1 MQCTTEGVA
10 HIQII
15 AGEQICRTHTALN
28 THNNM
33 NKLIRTIEL
42 LNEKSVVFGIDN
54 TRSNLWVLMH
64 FKDLK
69 IKSKKIYYQI
79 NNGVHQRKKT
89 IHPKR
94 WLRKCFRNTAQLL
107 EYINKKSYDIHYLEI
122 EFENG
127 WRLKDQSNAWI
138 VFETNKKAER
148 DNIID
153 KMLMIAG
160 LNAFD
165 ADTLKLREVYLF
177 QILGGLSKID

>member
-1 MQCTTEGVA
+1 
-10 HIQII
+10 
-15 AGEQICRTHTALN
+15 
-28 THNNM
+28 M

-79 NNGVHQRKKT
+79 NNGVHQRKNT

-94 WLRKCFRNTAQLL
+94 WIRKCCRNTAELL

-127 WRLKDQSNAWI
+127 WRLKDQSNAWM

-148 DNIID
+148 DTIID

-165 ADTLKLREVYLF
+165 TDTLKLREVYLF
-177 QILGGLSKID
+177 QILGGLIKLDLNV

>member
-1 MQCTTEGVA
+1 MI

-79 NNGVHQRKKT
+79 NNGVHQRKNT

-94 WLRKCFRNTAQLL
+94 WIRKNFGNTAELL

-127 WRLKDQSNAWI
+127 WRLKDQ
-138 VFETNKKAER
+138 
-148 DNIID
+148 
-153 KMLMIAG
+153 
-160 LNAFD
+160 
-165 ADTLKLREVYLF
+165 YL
-177 QILGGLSKID
+177 LAKN

>member
-1 MQCTTEGVA
+1 
-10 HIQII
+10 
-15 AGEQICRTHTALN
+15 
-28 THNNM
+28 M

-94 WLRKCFRNTAQLL
+94 WIRKNFRNTAELL

-127 WRLKDQSNAWI
+127 WRLKDQSNSWM
-138 VFETNKKAER
+138 VFETNKP
-148 DNIID
+148 
-153 KMLMIAG
+153 
-160 LNAFD
+160 
-165 ADTLKLREVYLF
+165 
-177 QILGGLSKID
+177 